1 METGEVVEVGK
12 WVPTIKKKKVEYV
25 LYMSAGEPGRLS
37 DL

>member
-1 METGEVVEVGK
+1 VETGEVVEVGK
-12 WVPTIKKKKVEYV
+12 WVPTIKKKVEYV